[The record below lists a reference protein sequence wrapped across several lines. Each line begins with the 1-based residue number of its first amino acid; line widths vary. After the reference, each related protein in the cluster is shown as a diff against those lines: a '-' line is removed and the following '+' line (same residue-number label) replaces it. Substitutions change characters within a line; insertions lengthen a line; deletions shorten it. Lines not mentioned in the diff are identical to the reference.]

1 VVLNNCLS
9 CVCVCARAHVDT
21 ISHIFAASGAG
32 LFAHS
37 HSALSLFIELDS
49 RREYTLSWCTM
60 Y

>member
-1 VVLNNCLS
+1 
-9 CVCVCARAHVDT
+9 VCARAHVDM